1 MLNLGSSHTGLHKSA
16 VTFWH
21 RASALSFSFQLRH
34 AQCQFASMPF
44 GKKHQMIHFNTSC
57 REFAFLSSPM
67 PFGKKSQEDCNYDL
81 THRLTAFLPSPV
93 PFGKNYL
100 VNPISNPSATAPVPV
115 IASAFRQ
122 EAPSRSRFTSMNFS
136 RSSCHRQCLSARS
149 TAFL

>member
-1 MLNLGSSHTGLHKSA
+1 
-16 VTFWH
+16 
-21 RASALSFSFQLRH
+21 
-34 AQCQFASMPF
+34 
-44 GKKHQMIHFNTSC
+44 MIHFNTSC

-115 IASAFRQ
+115 IANAFRQ
-122 EAPSRSRFTSMNFS
+122 EARSGAAPISQPHSLFLLSPVPFGKEHKRIMSDRLPTKFL
-136 RSSCHRQCLSARS
+136 SSLQCLSAKITSGRS
-149 TAFL
+149 IHIHPGVDRSCHHQCLSAGITAFL